1 MKRLAALAA
10 TATLLATS
18 GAQAA
23 TTLKIA
29 CYLPPFSVSVSKILK
44 PFANEVSKATGG
56 SVKFQEFW
64 GGSLGRN
71 PEQQYKLVTGGVTDI
86 VFIST
91 YTAGGQFPD
100 ASITELPGLVRSS
113 AVGSPAYWR
122 FYKAGMMR
130 GFDDIKTVG
139 LYLPAISL
147 IHSRQPIKTLDD
159 AKGLKIQ
166 AAGPNLAE
174 FIKQFGGV
182 PVYMPATELAQSLTS
197 GVIDGSTV
205 DWTGFLT
212 FKLQSLAKN
221 HYEIPLGA
229 ISFVIAMNKGKWE
242 SLSKAEQA
250 AIDKFGGERMADI
263 GGKAYDAAG
272 EERRQKVM
280 KDKTQH
286 FVDPSDAQIEQ
297 IMGKYAPPVYKNWID
312 KTPDGQKKF
321 DTFKRLLAE
330 VKAGK

>member
-10 TATLLATS
+10 TAALLAAP
-18 GAQAA
+18 GAHAA
-23 TTLKIA
+23 TTIKIA
-29 CYLPPFSVSVSKILK
+29 CYLPAFSVSVTKILK
-44 PFANEVSKATGG
+44 PFANEVTKATG
-56 SVKFQEFW
+56 STVKFQEFW

-71 PEQQYKLVTGGVTDI
+71 PEQQYKLVTGGITDI

-130 GFDDIKTVG
+130 GMGDIKTVG
-139 LYLPAISL
+139 LYMPAISL
-147 IHSRQPIKTLDD
+147 IHTRQPIKSLED

-221 HYEIPLGA
+221 HYEIPLGG

-242 SLSKAEQA
+242 SLSADQQA
-250 AIDKFGGERMADI
+250 AIDKFGGEYMAEH

-280 KDKTQH
+280 QDKSQH
-286 FVDPSDAQIEQ
+286 FVAPSKAEIDAAMQ
-297 IMGKYAPPVYKNWID
+297 KYGPPVYKNWIA

-321 DTFKRLLAE
+321 DTFTKLLADVE
-330 VKAGK
+330 AGK

>member
-1 MKRLAALAA
+1 MKRLATLAA
-10 TATLLATS
+10 AAALLCTH

-44 PFANEVSKATGG
+44 PFADEVTKATGG

-71 PEQQYKLVTGGVTDI
+71 PEQQYKLVTGGITDI

-100 ASITELPGLVRSS
+100 ASVTELPGLIRSS
-113 AVGSPAYWR
+113 AAGSPAYWR
-122 FYKAGMMR
+122 FYKTGMMR
-130 GFDDIKTVG
+130 GFGDIKTVG
-139 LYLPAISL
+139 LYLPSIAL
-147 IHSRQPIKTLDD
+147 IHSRVPINTLAD
-159 AKGLKIQ
+159 AKGLKLQ

-205 DWTGFLT
+205 DWTGYLT
-212 FKLQSLAKN
+212 FKLQSLAKY
-221 HYEIPLGA
+221 HYEIPLGG

-242 SLSKAEQA
+242 SLTKDQQG
-250 AIDKFGGERMADI
+250 AIDKFGGAYMAEH
-263 GGKAYDAAG
+263 GGKAYDIAG
-272 EERRQKVM
+272 EERHQKVM
-280 KDKTQH
+280 KDKSQH
-286 FVDPSDAQIEQ
+286 FVTPSKAEVAE
-297 IMGKYAPPVYKNWID
+297 IMKKYAQPVYRIWIE

-321 DTFKRLLAE
+321 DTFTKILADVE
-330 VKAGK
+330 AGK